1 MFKITKSFSKQ
12 AKKLLKSKKGFFV
25 DTGVKIL
32 ICVVLG
38 SLVLGGLYTTFN
50 GTIMPSVKSKVESMF
65 EYGTGSGTG
74 GNVSTIE
81 IVSCG
86 DKFVIRNS
94 YPMVLATNI
103 ESIKSVY
110 CDSKELI
117 YEIDYFTTPKENN
130 NTLVLIISDFVNT
143 VSSGE
148 HTIKVVTDNG
158 VLYHTVSK

>member
-1 MFKITKSFSKQ
+1 MFKR
-12 AKKLLKSKKGFFV
+12 LKNKKGFGFV
-25 DTGVKIL
+25 DSGVKIL
-32 ICVVLG
+32 IAVVIGAL
-38 SLVLGGLYTTFN
+38 LLGGIYTLTKD
-50 GTIMPSVKSKVESMF
+50 TILPTAKSKVESMF
-65 EYGTGSGTG
+65 DYSGGSSG
-74 GNVSTIE
+74 GENISTIE

-143 VSSGE
+143 VSGGE